1 MGNYSTKPPLLI
13 FKPEVT
19 PHKTLENMALKK
31 ADLIKLAGQKTNNL
45 SLTDFTFDAEKGYY
59 LHDEGYKLN
68 KLTFVGL
75 DLLESNGIEYTLIAP
90 KEGQEWAR
98 AWF

>member
-1 MGNYSTKPPLLI
+1 
-13 FKPEVT
+13 
-19 PHKTLENMALKK
+19 MALKK